1 MKKLNSLLF
10 LILTSIFSMKAQITI
25 SGTNMLNIGDVINQ
39 SEDLN
44 TNINVGPSGQGQNW
58 DFSQLSSDDNWN
70 MNVIDPINS
79 PYANNYPNAD
89 VCIMDDGEFIY
100 ANKNSNGVYLLGT
113 GDSILQN
120 PLLIVPF
127 PLTFGASFVD
137 GPYAI
142 VDSVITNTQMQQAN
156 ITLNDFLLFQN
167 LTPASVTNGLAHI
180 ADTLRVLS
188 EVEQNF
194 LVDADGNMTLPMG
207 TFDCV
212 RVRQEMTTNT
222 SGSIYFIDT
231 ISGANSGWYPIP
243 GFSSE
248 TDIIYHWFSNDQ
260 NTNFSL
266 VELGVDAT
274 GNQNGS
280 VVFLDNSSTSFSNIL
295 SNDLVSIYPIPT
307 KYNVI
312 ISSKLKDISLKIYD
326 VSGKQIKSLSFDN
339 TIDLDLS
346 NYSSGTYILH
356 LQTCKGLYSRNIII
370 E

>member
-44 TNINVGPSGQGQNW
+44 TNINIGPSGQGQNW

-127 PLTFGASFVD
+127 PLAFGASFVD

-231 ISGANSGWYPIP
+231 ISGTNSGWYPIP

-266 VELGVDAT
+266 VEVGLDEN
-274 GNQNGS
+274 GNQDGS
-280 VVFLDNSSTSFSNIL
+280 IIFLDNSSTSLSNIL
-295 SNDLVSIYPIPT
+295 TDDLVSIYPIPS
-307 KYNVI
+307 NDNIV
-312 ISSKLKDISLKIYD
+312 ISSELGDISLRIYD
-326 VSGKQIKSLSFDN
+326 ISGKQIESINFNNSLN
-339 TIDLDLS
+339 LDLS
-346 NYSSGTYILH
+346 NYVKGSYILN
-356 LQTCKGLYSRNIII
+356 LQTSKGLYSRNIIL

>member
-1 MKKLNSLLF
+1 MKKLILLFF
-10 LILTSIFSMKAQITI
+10 LILISIFSIKAQITI
-25 SGTNMLNIGDVINQ
+25 SGSNMLNVGDVINR

-44 TNINVGPSGQGQNW
+44 TIINIGPSGQGKNW
-58 DFSQLSSDDNWN
+58 DFSQLTSDDNWN
-70 MNVIDPINS
+70 MNIIDPINS
-79 PYANNYPNAD
+79 PYSNNYPNAD

-127 PLTFGASFVD
+127 PLIFGASFVD

-156 ITLNDFLLFQN
+156 ITLNDFLLFQG
-167 LTPASVTNGLAHI
+167 LTPASVTNGLAHR

-231 ISGANSGWYPIP
+231 ILGTNSGWYPIP

-248 TDIIYHWFSNDQ
+248 TDIIYHWFSNDE

-295 SNDLVSIYPIPT
+295 SDDLVDIYPIPA
-307 KYNVI
+307 KYNVV
-312 ISSKLKDISLKIYD
+312 ISSKLRDISLKIYD
-326 VSGKQIKSLSFDN
+326 FSGKQIKSVSFDN

-346 NYSSGTYILH
+346 NYSSGSYILH
-356 LQTCKGLYSRNIII
+356 LQTSKGQYSRNIII

>member
-1 MKKLNSLLF
+1 MNKLLPLFF
-10 LILTSIFSMKAQITI
+10 LILLSFRSTSQITI
-25 SGTNMLNIGDVINQ
+25 SGSNLLNIGDIISQ
-39 SEDLN
+39 SEDFN
-44 TNINVGPSGQGQNW
+44 TNINIGPAGQGQNW
-58 DFSQLSSDDNWN
+58 DFSQLIADDTWN
-70 MNVIDPINS
+70 MNVINPNNS
-79 PYANNYPNAD
+79 PYSSNYPNAD

-100 ANKNSNGVYLLGT
+100 ANKNLNGVYLLGT

-120 PLLIVPF
+120 PLLIVPL

-142 VDSVITNTQMQQAN
+142 VDSVITNTQIQQSN
-156 ITLNDFLLFQN
+156 ITLNDFLLFQG
-167 LTPASVTNGLAHI
+167 LTPASVTNGLAHV
-180 ADTLRVLS
+180 ADTLRALS

-194 LVDADGNMTLPMG
+194 LVDADGSMILPMG

-231 ISGANSGWYPIP
+231 ISGSNSGWYPIP

-248 TDIIYHWFSNDQ
+248 TDILYHWFSNDQ

-266 VELGVDAT
+266 IELGVDAT

-280 VVFLDNSSTSFSNIL
+280 VTFLDNSATSFSNML
-295 SNDLVSIYPIPT
+295 SDDLINIYPIPT
-307 KYNVI
+307 NRSVM
-312 ISSKLKDISLKIYD
+312 ISSELRDINLKIYD
-326 VSGKQIKSLSFDN
+326 ISGKQIESIKFDN
-339 TIDLDLS
+339 TLELDLS
-346 NYSSGTYILH
+346 KYLSGIYILH
-356 LQTCKGLYSRNIII
+356 LQTSDGFYSRNIIL

>member
-1 MKKLNSLLF
+1 MKKLILLVF
-10 LILTSIFSMKAQITI
+10 LILTSILSTKAQITI
-25 SGTNMLNIGDVINQ
+25 SGSNMLNIGDVINR

-44 TNINVGPSGQGQNW
+44 TIINIGPSGQGQNW
-58 DFSQLSSDDNWN
+58 DFSQLTSDDNWN
-70 MNVIDPINS
+70 MNIIDPINS
-79 PYANNYPNAD
+79 PYSNNYPNAD

-156 ITLNDFLLFQN
+156 ITLNDFLLFQS
-167 LTPASVTNGLAHI
+167 LTPASVTNGLAHR

-194 LVDADGNMTLPMG
+194 LVDADGNMTLTMG

-231 ISGANSGWYPIP
+231 ILGTNSGWYPIP

-266 VELGVDAT
+266 VELAVDAT

-295 SNDLVSIYPIPT
+295 SDDLVDVYPVPT
-307 KYNVI
+307 KYNIV

-326 VSGKQIKSLSFDN
+326 VSGKQIKFESFDN
-339 TIDLDLS
+339 TMDLDLS

-356 LQTCKGLYSRNIII
+356 LQTSKGQYSRNIII